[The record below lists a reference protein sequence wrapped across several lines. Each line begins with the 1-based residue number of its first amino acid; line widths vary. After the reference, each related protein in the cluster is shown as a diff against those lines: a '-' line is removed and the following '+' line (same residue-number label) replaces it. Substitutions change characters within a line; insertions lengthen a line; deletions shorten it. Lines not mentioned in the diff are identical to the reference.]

1 MIECAVNDEKKIA
14 IDESAGEYDSKCQNV
29 EILNEE
35 LEALSY
41 SISHDLRAPLSA
53 IRNNG
58 KWLCTQYAAHLDAE
72 GRTMLTQIITCSE
85 HIENLLD
92 KLIAFSKVV
101 RVDPQHSFLDMT
113 TLAREVINELLEYER
128 EPSTLT
134 ISLKPLPPAYGDT
147 TLIRQVWYNLL
158 SNAFKFTQYR
168 HKREIEVGS
177 YQFSGDAVYC
187 VSDNGVGFDMQY
199 VSRLFGAFQ
208 RLHGIEDFEG
218 TGVGLAIVQQIIRK
232 HGGRVWAEG
241 KEDSGARFYFTLP
254 KV

>member
-1 MIECAVNDEKKIA
+1 MIECTINNEKKIGIA
-14 IDESAGEYDSKCQNV
+14 EPVIECDSKNQNV
-29 EILNEE
+29 DIMNEE

-53 IRNNG
+53 IKNNG
-58 KWLCTQYAAHLDAE
+58 KWLSEQYAAHLDTE
-72 GRTMLTQIITCSE
+72 GRVMVTQIITCSE

-92 KLIAFSKVV
+92 KLLAFSKVV
-101 RVDPQHSFLDMT
+101 RIDLQQSFIDMT
-113 TLAREVINELLEYER
+113 ILAGEVINELLELES

-134 ISLKPLPPAYGDT
+134 ISLKPLPPAYGDM

-177 YQFSGDAVYC
+177 YQFNGDAVYC

-199 VSRLFGAFQ
+199 VNRLFSAFQ
-208 RLHGIEDFEG
+208 RLHGIEEFEG

-241 KEDSGARFYFTLP
+241 KEDSGARFYFTLS
-254 KV
+254 KA